1 MDKKMFKYEG
11 TNDEMFKRVCVD
23 DYDADAVMIVPDTHY
38 AVTVKDGRFQDVKDS
53 GSYDLFDYKK
63 GAFGK
68 KTKVGSHT
76 VDIIFMSKTYRLK
89 VLWGTKQKFDL
100 RDPISDVMIKVGAC
114 GEFTVQ
120 ICEPKKA
127 YERFVGTLK
136 EYNADD
142 LKEYLANELM
152 VEIKSALANTMTE
165 RKLSYDRLSEC
176 SKEIGDNIKV
186 LIARWFEKE
195 YGLKLFNFLISSILI
210 SDEDKAKIE
219 AELQRRKDEA
229 IEKEKDIERKKE
241 EERAEIKAR
250 EERELEKK
258 EAREIAKEL
267 ERLDDKQF
275 ERTLKLRELES
286 KDYEKYL
293 EVLKILGWESSA
305 GKSVE
310 KPSTGAR
317 FCTKCGHSYENG
329 DAFCPGCGA
338 RVGSSKIKCPKCGK
352 ESKGDAAFCSGCGTK
367 LN

>member
-1 MDKKMFKYEG
+1 MDKKMFKYDGANE
-11 TNDEMFKRVCVD
+11 EMFKRVCVD

-53 GSYDLFDYKK
+53 GSHDLFDVKK

-68 KTKVGSHT
+68 VKKVGSHT

-89 VLWGTKQKFDL
+89 VLWGTKNKFDL

-136 EYNADD
+136 EYNSED

-152 VEIKSALANTMTE
+152 IEIKTALAKTMIE
-165 RKLSYDRLSEC
+165 KKLSYDRLSEYN
-176 SKEIGDNIKV
+176 KEIGDSIKGI
-186 LIARWFEKE
+186 IAKWFEKE
-195 YGLKLFNFLISSILI
+195 YGLKLYNFLISTILI
-210 SDEDKAKIE
+210 SDDDKAKIE
-219 AELQRRKDEA
+219 AELERRRQEIKTKEEQE
-229 IEKEKDIERKKE
+229 EKRKE

-250 EERELEKK
+250 EEKELERKN
-258 EAREIAKEL
+258 AREIALEL
-267 ERLDDKQF
+267 ERLDDKLF
-275 ERTLKLRELES
+275 ERQLKLRELES

-293 EVLKILGWESSA
+293 EVLKILGWEKGA
-305 GKSVE
+305 ETKIE
-310 KPSTGAR
+310 KPSGAR
-317 FCTKCGHSYENG
+317 YCTKCGHSYENG
-329 DAFCPGCGA
+329 DMFCPGCGA
-338 RVGSSKIKCPKCGK
+338 RVGSSKVKCPKCGK